1 MTEAIFPTIAFF
13 ASIPSVYL
21 ELSISLVLLGGC
33 FIGLRYVDESTIR
46 ADPGSSGDVET
57 TGLRHPSEA
66 TTLPDQISRQRNLL
80 TLLRS
85 RKVLFTLVVFTVPVF
100 AQTALRTLVPYFLAK
115 RRPDQSLQQVLLSIF
130 PGEVF
135 RVILFALF
143 TPWAISFVER
153 RWRIC
158 GAEIDT
164 WMIRGS
170 LLLLAFSGAFVTSA
184 TTFASRTIG
193 ESVSETPRR
202 DFDPITDHHSCCDLR
217 NGLRF
222 EGVIVVIHYFP
233 GKVRAPWAT
242 LWFGSGRR
250 NGSSTHR
257 VAYLPRCL
265 RGYSQGWPVARTALY
280 YFIGTLFCYLA
291 TRGPLLT
298 FS

>member
-33 FIGLRYVDESTIR
+33 FVALTYVDESTVR
-46 ADPGSSGDVET
+46 DDPGRSGDAESTVPN
-57 TGLRHPSEA
+57 HPSEA
-66 TTLPDQISRQRNLL
+66 TILPDQISRQRNLL

-85 RKVLFTLVVFTVPVF
+85 RKVLFTLVVFTLPVF

-135 RVILFALF
+135 RVVLFALF
-143 TPWAISFVER
+143 TPWAISFVQR

-158 GAEIDT
+158 QAEIDT

-170 LLLLAFSGAFVTSA
+170 LLLLAFSGAFITSA

-193 ESVSETPRR
+193 ESVSETSQR
-202 DFDPITDHHSCCDLR
+202 DLDPMTDHHSCCDLR

-242 LWFGSGRR
+242 LRFGSGCG
-250 NGSSTHR
+250 NDSSTHR
-257 VAYLPRCL
+257 VASLPRCL
-265 RGYSQGWPVARTALY
+265 CGYSQR
-280 YFIGTLFCYLA
+280 
-291 TRGPLLT
+291 
-298 FS
+298 